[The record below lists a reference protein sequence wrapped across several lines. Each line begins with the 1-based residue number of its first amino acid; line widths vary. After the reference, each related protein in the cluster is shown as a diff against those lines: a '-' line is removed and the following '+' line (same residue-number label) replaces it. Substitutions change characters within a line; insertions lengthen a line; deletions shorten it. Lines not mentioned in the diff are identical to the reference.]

1 MNKLH
6 DYVEINPKTKLS
18 KGCSYPFIE
27 MKDLLPNNKFV
38 TSKEKKIYKGAG
50 SKFQKGDT
58 LFARITPCLEN
69 GKTSQFIP
77 EKFEEG
83 FGSSEFIV
91 LREKKGKSL
100 NDYIYYL
107 SKTKQ
112 FREYAI
118 QNMIGTSGRQRVP
131 NQVIAS
137 FEHSFPSIK
146 VQEKIIRI
154 LNSLDNKI
162 QLNLSINETYEDI
175 AKTLFKSWFIDFE
188 PVKAKVEDRSTG
200 LPDEISA
207 LFPNSFENSEL
218 GQIPSSWEIQ
228 SLGSFS
234 KLSSGKRPKS
244 RSSSKTHLAKYPLY
258 GGAGPI
264 GFTNEFLLE
273 GRKVITTGRVGTLG
287 KFFRIR
293 GPAWISDNALII
305 EPSDHFYNYCF
316 YKLLNFDITIF
327 NRGSTQ
333 PLITQSDLKTIE
345 VICADAKIHKLFERI
360 CSYFFEQSEKNQN
373 ESNILANMRDCLL
386 TKLIFGE
393 LRITEAEKIIEEVG
407 I

>member
-18 KGCSYPFIE
+18 KGCAYSFIE

-107 SKTKQ
+107 SKTNQ

-175 AKTLFKSWFIDFE
+175 AKTLFKSWFIDFD

-207 LFPNSFENSEL
+207 LFPNSFEKSEL
-218 GQIPSSWEIQ
+218 GPIPRSWEIQ
-228 SLGSFS
+228 SLGSVS

-244 RSSSKTHLAKYPLY
+244 RSSSKTHLSKYPLY

-264 GFTNEFLLE
+264 GFANEFLLE

-293 GPAWISDNALII
+293 DPAWISDNALII
-305 EPSDHFYNYCF
+305 EPLDHVYNYCF

-345 VICADAKIHKLFERI
+345 VICADVKIHKLFERI
-360 CSYFFEQSEKNQN
+360 CSSFFEQSEKNQN
-373 ESNILANMRDCLL
+373 ESNILANMRDYLL